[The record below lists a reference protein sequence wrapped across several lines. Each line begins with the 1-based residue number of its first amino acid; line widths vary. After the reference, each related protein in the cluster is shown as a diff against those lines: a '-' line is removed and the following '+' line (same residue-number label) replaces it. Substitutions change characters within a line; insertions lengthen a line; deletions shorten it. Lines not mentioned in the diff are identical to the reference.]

1 MKGQETR
8 SEFERLDPGIQHCD
22 VRVDGK
28 SVGLAISLGSRVLFY
43 TTDERLQTLDGQR
56 FNDLDDLHDTVTD
69 TIRKAIVPE
78 IAA

>member
-1 MKGQETR
+1 MKGHESR
-8 SEFERLDPGIQHCD
+8 SELEQLDPGIEHCD

-43 TTDERLQTLDGQR
+43 TTDERLQALDGQR
-56 FNDLDDLHDTVTD
+56 FDDLDDLYNAVTAA
-69 TIRKAIVPE
+69 ISKAMVPE